1 MFLWD
6 SLILGVLLYGVGLWG
21 YKERGEVERLQLK
34 YIKWTLGLDIR
45 TPDYIVL
52 EETKREKIR
61 VRAGRRAL
69 SFEEGV
75 REGIGWQ
82 LLRECLREKQ
92 EGRQK
97 TRSMEER
104 EGYLT
109 RNGWSGLGLVIER
122 RQGRESKEMIEN
134 LKRRDIERQGQAQ
147 YEKIQRSRYN
157 ERYKW
162 IATVGI
168 PEYLSKSGNGES
180 QQLIAQARCGS
191 LERWKKKKG
200 ESAIYVKRH
209 LERWSTSRES
219 VGK

>member
-1 MFLWD
+1 
-6 SLILGVLLYGVGLWG
+6 
-21 YKERGEVERLQLK
+21 
-34 YIKWTLGLDIR
+34 
-45 TPDYIVL
+45 
-52 EETKREKIR
+52 
-61 VRAGRRAL
+61 
-69 SFEEGV
+69 
-75 REGIGWQ
+75 
-82 LLRECLREKQ
+82 
-92 EGRQK
+92 
-97 TRSMEER
+97 MEER

-109 RNGWSGLGLVIER
+109 RNGWSGLGLEIER

-191 LERWKKKKG
+191 LERWNRYWEEEERRKCDICEEAPGTMEHLTRECRKVNSEISIEEVLSGRKDEKAEKWLSTIKIERQIERKKQ
-200 ESAIYVKRH
+200 AIEKNK
-209 LERWSTSRES
+209 T
-219 VGK
+219 KD